1 MDPVPAAGYAY
12 GTPRRAL
19 RDQEGH
25 WEEPVGLDCPL
36 IPETQAGIDRGDA
49 ASRDSSR
56 SANNQY
62 LVAEKARAR
71 CRLGRRIQPTASESK
86 PPPMKRIYVRRG
98 LRLDGSSY
106 WCVIN
111 CHTRRLASKAKFES
125 RSAAEARRAQLQGQV
140 RAASR
145 AAIPLMGREMTRPRG
160 PKNAGRSGA
169 KVAPA

>member
-1 MDPVPAAGYAY
+1 M
-12 GTPRRAL
+12 
-19 RDQEGH
+19 
-25 WEEPVGLDCPL
+25 PVGSQNSTDGLG
-36 IPETQAGIDRGDA
+36 IQAPA
-49 ASRDSSR
+49 HEE
-56 SANNQY
+56 NH
-62 LVAEKARAR
+62 
-71 CRLGRRIQPTASESK
+71 
-86 PPPMKRIYVRRG
+86 VRRG
-98 LRLDGSSY
+98 LRFDGSSY